1 MDQSQLEK
9 RVAWLDDEHRKDKN
23 LIAMLEERIKSLEER
38 LYTTEQQN
46 KELNGEIT
54 RLSTVVGRMDHFDS
68 SLEQHRTEYN
78 KRFKAQAEQS
88 EQRIEE
94 VTKLLRVEIR
104 SLEGSIAEMRKDL
117 DLIPALRSEV
127 QARAQEDERL
137 AKQISDLDHSLHDL
151 RRSEEEQT
159 RIYRLLED
167 GRRQDAKRLTDL
179 QGELAAL
186 RKRSDEMRG
195 RQEVTESDLRKVET
209 RINELLAVELE
220 RRDAQTEFLEKQ
232 SLAEVERE
240 RVWKEWQARFDAI
253 EQQSADLESKLQLL
267 DTTHLA
273 IKRMQDG
280 VDDLIT
286 RVERRINEIVEMQ
299 RLAEE
304 RFRQEWAT
312 FKADDQKRW
321 TNYTLSQEEQRTET
335 SRRFD
340 RMADRVT
347 YIEDSLQE
355 IQDTLQQVN
364 ELTIKRLQSLL
375 ASAHEWV
382 SEFERVQG

>member
-1 MDQSQLEK
+1 MEQSQLER

-23 LIAMLEERIKSLEER
+23 LITMLEERIKTLEER
-38 LYTTEQQN
+38 LYATEQQN
-46 KELNGEIT
+46 KTLGSELT
-54 RLSTVVGRMDHFDS
+54 RLSTVVGRMDYFDS
-68 SLEQHRTEYN
+68 SLAQHRTEFN
-78 KRFKAQAEQS
+78 KKLKAQSEQS
-88 EQRIEE
+88 DQRIEE

-104 SLEGSIAEMRKDL
+104 NLETPIVEMRKDL
-117 DLIPALRSEV
+117 ELIPVLRSEI
-127 QARAQEDERL
+127 QARVQEDERL
-137 AKQISDLDHSLHDL
+137 AEQISSLNRSLHDL
-151 RRSEEEQT
+151 KRSEEEQT

-167 GRRQDAKRLTDL
+167 GRRQDSKRLTDL

-220 RRDAQTEFLEKQ
+220 RRDAQAEFLEKQ
-232 SLAEVERE
+232 SLSEVERE

-267 DTTHLA
+267 DTTHLT

-304 RFRQEWAT
+304 RFRQEWAA

-340 RMADRVT
+340 RVADRVT

>member
-1 MDQSQLEK
+1 MDLAQLEK

-23 LIAMLEERIKSLEER
+23 LIAMLEERIKALEER

-68 SLEQHRTEYN
+68 SLEQHRAEFN
-78 KRFKAQAEQS
+78 KKFKAQAEQS

-104 SLEGSIAEMRKDL
+104 SLEGSIVEMRKDL
-117 DLIPALRSEV
+117 DLIPALRSDIQIRV
-127 QARAQEDERL
+127 QEDERL
-137 AKQISDLDHSLHDL
+137 ARQITDLEQSLHTL

-220 RRDAQTEFLEKQ
+220 RRDAQAAFLEKQ

-253 EQQSADLESKLQLL
+253 EQQSVDLETKLQLL
-267 DTTHLA
+267 DSTHLT

-335 SRRFD
+335 TRRFD
-340 RMADRVT
+340 RMTDRIT

-364 ELTIKRLQSLL
+364 ELTIKRLQGLL
-375 ASAHEWV
+375 AAAHDWV
-382 SEFERVQG
+382 SAFERIQG

>member
-1 MDQSQLEK
+1 MDLAQLEK

-23 LIAMLEERIKSLEER
+23 LIAMLEERIKALEER

-68 SLEQHRTEYN
+68 SLEQHRAEFN
-78 KRFKAQAEQS
+78 KKFKAQAEQS

-104 SLEGSIAEMRKDL
+104 SLEGSIVEMRKDL
-117 DLIPALRSEV
+117 DLIPALRSDIQV
-127 QARAQEDERL
+127 RVQEDERL
-137 AKQISDLDHSLHDL
+137 ARQITDLEQSLHTL

-220 RRDAQTEFLEKQ
+220 RRDAQAAFLEKQ

-253 EQQSADLESKLQLL
+253 EQQSVDLETKLQLL
-267 DTTHLA
+267 DSTHLT

-335 SRRFD
+335 TRRFD
-340 RMADRVT
+340 RMTDRIT

-364 ELTIKRLQSLL
+364 ELTIKRLQGLL
-375 ASAHEWV
+375 AAAHDWV
-382 SEFERVQG
+382 SAFERIQG